1 MLAHIVGI
9 FSGFLAPAIMIL
21 IKKDS
26 KFVLFHSLQSLV
38 WHAIVFI
45 LFACGVMVAL
55 ASLFITGDFLPVD
68 KNADPPTGF
77 FVLFGVLWFFGLAA
91 GITTLAIGI
100 STGIKAN
107 RGEWAKYPLIGNFV
121 LNKLLFDMFRSS

>member
-38 WHAIVFI
+38 WHVIVFI
-45 LFACGVMVAL
+45 LFVGGVVIVL
-55 ASLFITGDFLPVD
+55 ASLFVTGDFPPAD
-68 KNADPPTGF
+68 KNADPPTAF
-77 FVLFGVLWFFGLAA
+77 FVLFGILWLFGLAA
-91 GITTLAIGI
+91 GITTLVIGI

-107 RGEWAKYPLIGNFV
+107 RGEWAKYPLIGDFV
-121 LNKLLFDMFRSS
+121 LNKILFDMFRSS